1 LLACHIRAT
10 PLGIAPR
17 SVAKPSP
24 RRAFCRREKITVKS
38 ARCARSSGWRYAPL
52 LTVIFRGKI
61 GRQPE
66 GRTGLDSAHLSSRLS
81 PNPDDRID
89 RRTIGGGEFG
99 PTSQGCRQGAIMV
112 IEVTVPDDWTP
123 GQTLATRQ
131 LLQQVIR
138 TAQPVIT
145 AVRKDVTADQLKD
158 VQDRIEALIREA
170 GLQAV

>member
-1 LLACHIRAT
+1 
-10 PLGIAPR
+10 
-17 SVAKPSP
+17 
-24 RRAFCRREKITVKS
+24 
-38 ARCARSSGWRYAPL
+38 
-52 LTVIFRGKI
+52 
-61 GRQPE
+61 
-66 GRTGLDSAHLSSRLS
+66 
-81 PNPDDRID
+81 
-89 RRTIGGGEFG
+89 
-99 PTSQGCRQGAIMV
+99 MV